1 MWLQR
6 SHLSST
12 MTFNTN
18 TDIDIDL
25 VHYLGP
31 IFWGKFSLTPL
42 LEASTY
48 TFNLGVVIGTV

>member
-1 MWLQR
+1 
-6 SHLSST
+6 